1 LFEAVVDLAL
11 EDQALDSGRVLTILA
26 KSGFDSVASD
36 LLRADTLP
44 FSFTQKTADAQRAA
58 ADLNEAIAVL
68 VAGPEVDR
76 ALAEATAA
84 LQAEGSDE
92 AFARQNALVREQAAL
107 RHRLA
112 NLVLADEDDETLD
125 A

>member
-11 EDQALDSGRVLTILA
+11 EDQALDSQNLLTILA
-26 KSGFDSVASD
+26 RSGFDSVAGD

-44 FSFTQKTADAQRAA
+44 FSFTQKSGDAQRAS

-68 VAGPEVDR
+68 VAGPEVDQ
-76 ALAEATAA
+76 ALADATAA
-84 LQAEGSDE
+84 LKADATDE

-107 RHRLA
+107 RARLA
-112 NLVLADEDDETLD
+112 NLVLADEDDELFD